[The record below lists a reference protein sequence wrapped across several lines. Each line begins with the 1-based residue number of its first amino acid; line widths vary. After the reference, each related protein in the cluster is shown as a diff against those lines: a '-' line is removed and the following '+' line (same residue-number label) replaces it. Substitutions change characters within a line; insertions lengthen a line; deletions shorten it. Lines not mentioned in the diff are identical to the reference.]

1 MGPRSTRSATSRSGT
16 TCSCRTRSTITC
28 GSRELPNKNIDT
40 GASVERLAVVLQDAD
55 HAFETDLLRPLV
67 EVAEALSGRR
77 LGKDERDDVSLK
89 VIGEHGRAT
98 TFLIADGVQPSN
110 EARLPRAQ
118 DAPSCR
124 LPRAAAGDRT
134 RGHAG
139 AGCTDGR
146 AVRARVPGT
155 RREPGLRRAGRELGG
170 RTLRRHPEAGDD
182 AVRDGDREGDGTE
195 RLPGDVVF
203 KLHDTFGFPKEL
215 TSELAADAGLE
226 IDDERFEALMEEQ
239 RERAALGQERA
250 RGGGAL
256 RGGGRGRR
264 DRVRRVSDPRVRGK
278 VARADRTRRR
288 EPVATEGEEV
298 RFVLDRTPF
307 YAESGGQVGDQGV
320 VETPAERS
328 R

>member
-1 MGPRSTRSATSRSGT
+1 MRIAR
-16 TCSCRTRSTITC
+16 
-28 GSRELPNKNIDT
+28 LPNKNIDT

-110 EARLPRAQ
+110 EGRGYLVRRMLRRVVSHARRLGIEQEVMPALVARTVERFGHVYPELVENRAYIEQVASSEEGRFAGTLRQGMTLFETEIAKATGPSVSPAMSCSSSTIRSASRRNSRASSPRMPGSRSTTSGSPSSWRSSAS
-118 DAPSCR
+118 APKRSAKNVR
-124 LPRAAAGDRT
+124 VEEELSAVAGE
-134 RGHAG
+134 AG
-139 AGCTDGR
+139 ATEFVGYQTLESEGR
-146 AVRARVPGT
+146 VLALIGPG
-155 RREPGLRRAGRELGG
+155 G
-170 RTLRRHPEAGDD
+170 
-182 AVRDGDREGDGTE
+182 
-195 RLPGDVVF
+195 
-203 KLHDTFGFPKEL
+203 
-215 TSELAADAGLE
+215 
-226 IDDERFEALMEEQ
+226 
-239 RERAALGQERA
+239 
-250 RGGGAL
+250 
-256 RGGGRGRR
+256 
-264 DRVRRVSDPRVRGK
+264 
-278 VARADRTRRR
+278 R

-320 VETPAERS
+320 VETPAGRS